1 MPRTASL
8 LSLLALAAPL
18 AGAAGQD
25 VEMLGERYGTPVPG
39 AYERMRR
46 ADPTAFEFRRGL
58 VGGSGVEVR
67 SFEGGSGG
75 GPALTLGPR
84 DEAVVGTF
92 EIPVLLGLYGN
103 SGATPP
109 FSRTTIQEAYFG
121 DGPGTIT
128 AYYAEVSSDRLSFLG
143 DVRGWVQT
151 ARADTTY
158 TVDESGLV
166 SGPLGGGGAGN
177 FVWDVLE
184 LQSGVDWG
192 LYDNDGPD
200 GIPNSGDDDG
210 YVDVLAVI
218 HPTRGAECGGSGS
231 EDRIWSHRWSLSSAI
246 RDAGP
251 YQTDTPSA
259 NGGYI
264 KVDDYTIQPAIS
276 CDGGELNEIGVFTHE
291 LGHAFGLPDL
301 YDTCSDGSCPE
312 DTARTSGAGIWDLMA
327 SGSWG
332 CDNASPESPCHMG
345 AWTKE
350 ALGWVDVVTLAP
362 DTDHGTIT
370 VPPVVET
377 GTVYR
382 VDANDGSGEYF
393 LLENRQRQGFDQD
406 LYREGLLVW
415 QIDPDWV
422 LDRWAAN
429 RVNANEHLGVWLRQA
444 DGEDDLGEGVGRGDA
459 GDPFPGST
467 ANTAFHTV
475 TDPAS
480 LSWGGGVTGV
490 TLFEIAGSGDDMT
503 LRLSTRFTSV
513 GLDADGATSTD
524 SLFTLDGQTLDSAS
538 TTFSSAPFVPHAV
551 EATEGEL
558 VAPGE
563 RRPFVDW
570 LDDPAVERARTVTTP
585 LVDTTFVARY
595 GGTEYRLTLSTTGGV
610 NAVDP
615 ATFESDPFSDDLWFD
630 DGTSVSLQA
639 VPRTGFAFLR
649 WTGGLESQPNPASFT
664 MLEPLAAGADFELIY
679 DVTETQV
686 ELPAATPLE
695 VQLMVEN
702 GTEPVSWTLIEGA
715 LPVGLRMS
723 RTGTI
728 SGSALD
734 TGSFQ
739 ITVEAVD
746 AVGLPATGTVVLDLL
761 EPELSIE
768 QLTSTFLLSGPE
780 LTDDQINFLNL
791 QGNRVA
797 PYDVGDFRAWV
808 LDHPTLPFSA
818 ETGAVHR
825 RTVVIGSTGNEH
837 SAGSGSGGGGLDGG
851 AR

>member
-1 MPRTASL
+1 MHRTASR

-18 AGAAGQD
+18 SGAAAQD
-25 VEMLGERYGTPVPG
+25 VEMLGERYGTPVPEG
-39 AYERMRR
+39 YERMRR

-58 VGGSGVEVR
+58 LGGSGIVVR

-75 GPALTLGPR
+75 AALSLGPR

-92 EIPVLLGLYGN
+92 ELPVLLGLYSN
-103 SGATPP
+103 SGASPP
-109 FSRTTIQEAYFG
+109 FSRTTIDDAYFG
-121 DGPGTIT
+121 TGTGTIT
-128 AYYAEVSSDRLSFLG
+128 AYYTEVSNDNVTLLG
-143 DVRGWVQT
+143 DVQGWVQT
-151 ARADTTY
+151 ARPDTAY

-200 GIPNSGDDDG
+200 GVPNSGDDDG

-231 EDRIWSHRWSLSSAI
+231 EDRIWSHRWSLSAALTN
-246 RDAGP
+246 AGP
-251 YQTDTPSA
+251 YETDTPSE
-259 NGGYI
+259 NGGFI
-264 KVDDYTIQPAIS
+264 LVDDYTVQPAVS

-301 YDTCSDGSCPE
+301 YDTSDSSTPWD

-332 CDNASPESPCHMG
+332 CDNASPDSPCHMG
-345 AWTKE
+345 AWTKA

-370 VPPVVET
+370 VPPVIGA

-382 VDANDGSGEYF
+382 IDANDGSGEYF
-393 LLENRQRQGFDQD
+393 LLENRQRQGFDQN

-415 QIDPDWV
+415 QIDPDWI
-422 LDRWAAN
+422 LDRWTAN

-444 DGEDDLGEGVGRGDA
+444 DGEDDLGDGVGRGDS

-475 TDPAS
+475 TQPAS
-480 LSWGGGVTGV
+480 LSFGGGVTGV
-490 TLFEIAGSGDDMT
+490 TLFEIAESGDDVT
-503 LRLSTRFTSV
+503 LGVSTRFTSV
-513 GLDADGATSTD
+513 SLDAEGATSTD
-524 SLFTLDGQTLDSAS
+524 SLFTLDGQTIDSAS
-538 TTFSSAPFVPHAV
+538 TTISSAPFVPHAV
-551 EATEGEL
+551 EAADGEL
-558 VAPGE
+558 IAPGE

-570 LDDPAVERARTVTTP
+570 LDDPGAERARTVTTP

-595 GGTEYRLTLSTTGGV
+595 GGTEYQLTLTTTGGV
-610 NAVDP
+610 NAVEP
-615 ATFESDPFSDDLWFD
+615 ASFESDPVSDDLWFA
-630 DGTSVSLQA
+630 DGTAVSLQA
-639 VPRTGFAFLR
+639 VPQTGFAFLA
-649 WTGGLESQPNPASFT
+649 WTGGLEGQANPASFT

-702 GTEPVSWTLIEGA
+702 GTEPVSWTLVEGA
-715 LPVGLRMS
+715 LPVGLEMS
-723 RTGTI
+723 RSGTI

-734 TGSFQ
+734 TGSFALA
-739 ITVEAVD
+739 VEAVD
-746 AVGLPATGTVVLDLL
+746 AIGLPATGTVTLDLVA
-761 EPELSIE
+761 PELSIE

-780 LTDDQINFLNL
+780 LTDAQINFLNL
-791 QGNRVA
+791 QGNGVA

-808 LDHPTLPFSA
+808 LAHPDLPFSA
-818 ETGAVHR
+818 EIDPVHR
-825 RTVVIGSTGNEH
+825 RTIIIGSK
-837 SAGSGSGGGGLDGG
+837 DGG